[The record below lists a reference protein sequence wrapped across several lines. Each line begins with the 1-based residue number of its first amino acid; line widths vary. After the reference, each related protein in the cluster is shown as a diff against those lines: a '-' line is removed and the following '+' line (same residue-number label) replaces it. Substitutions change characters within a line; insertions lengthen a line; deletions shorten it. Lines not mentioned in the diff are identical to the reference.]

1 MLRIREVL
9 PLPDH
14 DIPASQPTKTEPLKR
29 ARLGVLG
36 AVGVVLGAGSMML
49 TVSLVRAGDDAG
61 VRAFIL
67 EEAAKRAPPPRA
79 APSPSPRVLA
89 YAPASAPLR
98 LPLVEANRDGRIA
111 HPPVKLHAKKKR
123 GSSKSADA
131 MAHYDTVSGA
141 ADVARTICVR
151 LCDGYHMPIG
161 HLRSRSDMPAHEALC
176 TAMNPGIPVKTFRV
190 PAGAESIDGAVASD
204 GETYGSLPVA
214 HSHETSADSACRP
227 AIATDGE
234 LRVSLLRDFTLRPG
248 DAIVLDGKVTTFEG
262 SSSWPYT
269 ARNFRDFRNSR
280 ELSARERR
288 SIDAAVGVSRREGQ
302 IRSFRKQM
310 RVDEAKANAATV
322 ALQGQSDTAPAEAK
336 TTVVRHITVDPET

>member
-9 PLPDH
+9 PLPDR
-14 DIPASQPTKTEPLKR
+14 DVPAPQPIETEPLKR

-36 AVGVVLGAGSMML
+36 AVGVALGVGGMML
-49 TVSLVRAGDDAG
+49 TVSLVKAGDDAG

-67 EEAAKRAPPPRA
+67 EEAAKRTALTPRA
-79 APSPSPRVLA
+79 SA
-89 YAPASAPLR
+89 YAPATVPLR
-98 LPLVEANRDGRIA
+98 LPLVETNRDGRIA
-111 HPPVKLHAKKKR
+111 HPPVSLDRKKHSIR
-123 GSSKSADA
+123 KSADA
-131 MAHYDTVSGA
+131 NAHYDTVSGA
-141 ADVARTICVR
+141 ANVARTICVR

-161 HLRSRSDMPAHEALC
+161 HLRSQSDLPAHEALC
-176 TAMNPGIPVKTFRV
+176 TALNPGIPVKVFRV
-190 PAGAESIDGAVASD
+190 APGAETIDGAVASD
-204 GETYGSLPVA
+204 GRTYGSLPVA
-214 HSHETSADSACRP
+214 YSHETSADSACRP
-227 AIATDGE
+227 AIATAEDR
-234 LRVSLLRDFTLRPG
+234 RVSLLRDFTLRPG

-288 SIDAAVGVSRREGQ
+288 TIDAAVGVSRREGQ

-310 RVDEAKANAATV
+310 RVDEAKANRAAI
-322 ALQGQSDTAPAEAK
+322 ALQGQSRAAPAGTN